1 MSGNRVVLDSN
12 VIILISK
19 GKLDTELLLK
29 RYDEFWVSILTV
41 MEVYGYDFDKVA
53 EREIIDEFFSN
64 LEVLDVDIRIAERV
78 VEYRRS
84 PKRKIKLPDAIILAT
99 ASFLGAELL
108 TGDWDDFLHIDS
120 EVLVTDVG
128 GFLLEQGS

>member
-1 MSGNRVVLDSN
+1 MDSN

-128 GFLLEQGS
+128 GFLL

>member
-1 MSGNRVVLDSN
+1 MDSN